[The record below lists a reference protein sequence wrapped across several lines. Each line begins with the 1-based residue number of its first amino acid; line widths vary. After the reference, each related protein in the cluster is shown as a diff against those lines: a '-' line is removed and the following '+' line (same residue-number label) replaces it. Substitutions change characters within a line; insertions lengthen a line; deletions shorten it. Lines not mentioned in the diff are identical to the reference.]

1 MKRSFIRF
9 CQSDRDDSFVK
20 GHYLLGNATILEITY
35 LAYICAL
42 NSFRTVM
49 RLGQLARKLSVR
61 PSQIVDLLAK
71 DQQFLEDGSNTKLSD
86 DLVKQIVL
94 HFAPNRLTEIML
106 VQTQEAEPELPQQ
119 PETVINEVAEQ
130 QPEIVSEIKS
140 EVEDTETIRAPK
152 VELAGLKV
160 LGKIELPAPRKKEE
174 PKEESDQ
181 VQQKPKREHKDKR
194 RKPIER
200 TEKPW
205 RNPIALQREKEERE
219 KEERKKQLLEEQK
232 ERKRLNYLNKI
243 KNNAPVKA
251 ARIYDEPVEEEI
263 TPQTTAKPPR
273 TWLGKF
279 LRWLNT

>member
-1 MKRSFIRF
+1 
-9 CQSDRDDSFVK
+9 
-20 GHYLLGNATILEITY
+20 
-35 LAYICAL
+35 
-42 NSFRTVM
+42 M

-61 PSQIVDLLAK
+61 PSQIVDMLATN
-71 DQQFLEDGSNTKLSD
+71 QQFLEDGSNAKLSD
-86 DLVKQIVL
+86 DLVKQIVV
-94 HFAPNRLTEIML
+94 HFAPSRLAEIMI
-106 VQTQEAEPELPQQ
+106 VQTQETEPEPQQ
-119 PETVINEVAEQ
+119 PEAIIAKVVEEQ
-130 QPEIVSEIKS
+130 PQPEVTPEVKS

-174 PKEESDQ
+174 PKAEGETTEAE
-181 VQQKPKREHKDKR
+181 QKPKREHKDKR

-200 TEKPW
+200 TEKNW
-205 RNPIALQREKEERE
+205 RNPIAVQREREERE

-243 KNNAPVKA
+243 KNNAPTKA
-251 ARIYDEPVEEEI
+251 ARIYDEPVEVEPS
-263 TPQTTAKPPR
+263 TKTTAKPPR

>member
-1 MKRSFIRF
+1 
-9 CQSDRDDSFVK
+9 
-20 GHYLLGNATILEITY
+20 
-35 LAYICAL
+35 
-42 NSFRTVM
+42 M

-71 DQQFLEDGSNTKLSD
+71 DQQFLEDGSNAKLSD
-86 DLVKQIVL
+86 DLVIQIVL
-94 HFAPNRLTEIML
+94 HFAPDRLTEIML

-119 PETVINEVAEQ
+119 PETVINEVEEQ

-140 EVEDTETIRAPK
+140 EGEETETIRAPK

-160 LGKIELPAPRKKEE
+160 LGKIELPGPRKKEE
-174 PKEESDQ
+174 PKGEGETTEAE
-181 VQQKPKREHKDKR
+181 QKPKREHKNKR

-243 KNNAPVKA
+243 KNNTPVKA
-251 ARIYDEPVEEEI
+251 VRIYDEPVEKEI
-263 TPQTTAKPPR
+263 TSQPTAKPPR